1 MTFTQRPVQL
11 FKQWLFLFTAMALSA
26 TFPSWADTPR
36 TSLAKGVFLIATHQL
51 SDSSFSHAVVYLT
64 EYGPEGSYG
73 LIVNRPTEI
82 PLAEAVGEYG
92 KPHHPKDLL
101 YFGGPMHAQ
110 YMFVLTRTHDQ
121 QDASFVSQGVFFAAG
136 MDAIE
141 RIVKPA
147 YANDTSRTYGGFY
160 SWGAEQLK
168 AEVDRGD
175 WLVAPENANIIFST
189 HPDKLW
195 DELIKRW
202 KGNWS

>member
-1 MTFTQRPVQL
+1 MPSTRRPAL
-11 FKQWLFLFTAMALSA
+11 PFYKWLFFLSA
-26 TFPSWADTPR
+26 LVILTAEPSWAATPR

-51 SDSSFSHAVVYLT
+51 SDSSFSHAVVYIT
-64 EYGPEGSYG
+64 EYSPEGSYG

-92 KPHHPKDLL
+92 KPHHPKDVL

-121 QDASFVSQGVFFAAG
+121 KDASFVSQGVFFAAG

-141 RIVKPA
+141 RIVKPS

-168 AEVDRGD
+168 EEVDRGD

-195 DELIKRW
+195 EELVKRW
-202 KGNWS
+202 KGSWS